1 MTRSESL
8 DSSEDKVYLFKKYNF
23 KPIILVFRPHERKFH
38 QWVYVYLSSYK
49 ISFYSLHTDQFLT
62 EGCSFKTCLG
72 NCYMIHIKSFKKSKY
87 TLTQIEKKS
96 ENLGLICLLKI
107 LFTGAVIALRC

>member
-1 MTRSESL
+1 M
-8 DSSEDKVYLFKKYNF
+8 
-23 KPIILVFRPHERKFH
+23 VFGPHERKFH
-38 QWVYVYLSSYK
+38 QCVYVYLFSYK

-72 NCYMIHIKSFKKSKY
+72 NFYMVHIKSLKNLNH
-87 TLTQIEKKS
+87 TLTQIEKMS

-107 LFTGAVIALRC
+107 LFTGAVIALWC